1 MQGQN
6 EKKALNKTTL
16 LIALCW
22 IVYTC
27 SYLGKLGYNAN
38 ITQIETEYCISHSTA
53 GMVSTFF
60 FFAYGIGQIF
70 NGIFC
75 KRYPFRFFVF
85 GSLIL
90 SGLMNLFV
98 GIFNNFAFVK
108 YFWLIN
114 GAALSVLWPSLISLL
129 SQTLDKKDVPRAVFV
144 MGTTVA
150 TGTFFVYGL
159 SALFVSIGFYKL
171 MFIVAGTLLPSMA
184 ILWFVCYPKLVHKKL
199 SENNALVAE
208 KTQGKQKEKLGILWL
223 PICILAFFAVV
234 DNLVKDGLTTW
245 VPMILKETYALPDYV
260 SILLTIVLPLL
271 AVCGIWVVLFMRKR
285 IADFVALAA
294 ILFGAATL
302 FIGIVILCLP
312 TGLFVVTVGSFG
324 VVACLMSGVNNIVTS
339 MAPLYWKDKLNS
351 GRLAG
356 ILNGFCYLGSALSS
370 YGLGVVADIGGW
382 GSVFWLLFGLCLASV
397 CIGVCY
403 SMIKMVRR
411 KKSERMA

>member
-1 MQGQN
+1 MKGQN
-6 EKKALNKTTL
+6 EKKAFSSTTL

-38 ITQIETEYCISHSTA
+38 ITQIEAEYCISHSTA

-70 NGIFC
+70 NGFFC

-85 GSLIL
+85 GSLIV
-90 SGLMNLFV
+90 SGLMNLLV
-98 GIFNNFAFVK
+98 GIFNNFAFIK

-129 SQTLDKKDVPRAVFV
+129 SQTLDKKDVSRAVFV

-171 MFIVAGTLLPSMA
+171 MFIVAGTLLPSVA
-184 ILWFVCYPKLVHKKL
+184 VFWFVFYPKLVHKNLKEDVV
-199 SENNALVAE
+199 SIPG
-208 KTQGKQKEKLGILWL
+208 KIQTKQKKKLGILWF

-260 SILLTIVLPLL
+260 SILITIVLPLL

-285 IADFVALAA
+285 IADFVMLAA
-294 ILFGAATL
+294 ILFGTAAL

-312 TGLFVVTVGSFG
+312 TGLLIVTVGSFG

-370 YGLGVVADIGGW
+370 YGLGLIADMGGW
-382 GSVFWLLFGLCLASV
+382 NAVFWLLFSLCVVAVGISV
-397 CIGVCY
+397 FYGVM
-403 SMIKMVRR
+403 SLVRR
-411 KKSERMA
+411 KKNERVA